1 MTIKRRKRME
11 RCKRKKW
18 SKPAVLAMTVMLV
31 LAMLAGCSKG
41 GEAPASE
48 GSGEDHSG
56 EVYILYTS
64 DIHCGVSEGFGLA
77 GLYQIRKN
85 LEDQGYTVLL
95 VDNGDSD
102 QGEALGTMTKG
113 EAIIDLMTEMK
124 YDVAIPGN
132 HDFDYGIDRFLEL
145 AEKYKFPYI
154 SCNFN
159 KNGKLVFQPY
169 VIKEAAGKKIAFVGV
184 TTPQTMTAEADIFG
198 IQKGDDIYGFMQD
211 ESGEALYAAVQK
223 AVDDARA
230 EGADYVY
237 VLGHLGMM
245 SASDP
250 WTYDD
255 VISNVSGIDVFL
267 DGHSHDTEQVVM
279 KDKDGKDVVRSA
291 CGTKLQAI
299 GYSLISAEEG
309 IKDTNIWTWNNKLS
323 MPELVGIEND
333 ITKQIDKANDQL
345 KDALSEVLGKT
356 DVDLTVNDPVEKD
369 SSGAPLRMI
378 RRAETNMGDFI
389 ADSFRIG
396 SGADV
401 ALVNGGAVRDS
412 IDKGEITYGELLEV
426 QPFNNELCVVEATG
440 QQIADALEWGAKD
453 IPSEFGGFLQVSGM
467 TYEIDVNVP
476 STVIID
482 ADDNF
487 AGVSGERRV
496 RNITIGGE
504 PIDLSGTYTVAGC
517 DYLLLDGG
525 DGNVVFK
532 DCKVI
537 QDKTVLDNQL
547 HINYIEQ
554 TLGGEVGSDYAD
566 PHGQGRITIIQ

>member
-1 MTIKRRKRME
+1 ME
-11 RCKRKKW
+11 RYKRKKW

-31 LAMLAGCSKG
+31 LAMLAGCSKSG
-41 GEAPASE
+41 KTPESGD
-48 GSGEDHSG
+48 SGEDHSG

-113 EAIIDLMTEMK
+113 EAVIELMSEMK

-145 AEKYKFPYI
+145 AEKYKIPYI

-159 KNGKLVFQPY
+159 ENGKLVFQPY

-245 SASDP
+245 TSSDP

-299 GYSLISAEEG
+299 GYSLINTEDGTTE
-309 IKDTNIWTWNNKLS
+309 TNIWTWNNKIS
-323 MPELVGIEND
+323 MPELVGIDNE
-333 ITKQIDKANDQL
+333 ITKSIDEANDKL
-345 KDALSEVLGKT
+345 SDALSEVLGKT
-356 DVDLTVNDPVEKD
+356 DVDLTINDPVEKE
-369 SSGAPLRMI
+369 SSGAPLRMV

-412 IDKGEITYGELLEV
+412 IEKGEITYGELLEV
-426 QPFNNELCVVEATG
+426 QPFNNALCVVEATG
-440 QQIADALEWGAKD
+440 QQIADALEWGVKD
-453 IPSEFGGFLQVSGM
+453 IPNEFGGFLQVSGL

-476 STVIID
+476 STVIVD
-482 ADDNF
+482 AEDNF

-504 PIDLSGTYTVAGC
+504 PIDLSKTYTVAGC

-547 HINYIEQ
+547 HINYIQ
-554 TLGGEVGSDYAD
+554 KTLGGEVGADYAD

>member
-11 RCKRKKW
+11 RYKRKKW
-18 SKPAVLAMTVMLV
+18 FKPAVLAMTVMLV

-41 GEAPASE
+41 GEAPAS
-48 GSGEDHSG
+48 GDSGEDHSG
-56 EVYILYTS
+56 EIYILYTS

-113 EAIIDLMTEMK
+113 EAVMELLSQMK

-159 KNGKLVFQPY
+159 ENGKLVFQPY

-245 SASDP
+245 TASDP

-309 IKDTNIWTWNNKLS
+309 IKDTNIWTWNNEIS
-323 MPELVGIEND
+323 MPELVGIDNE
-333 ITKQIDKANDQL
+333 ITKSIDEANAKL
-345 KDALSEVLGKT
+345 GDALSEVLGKT
-356 DVDLTVNDPVEKD
+356 DVDLTINDPVEKE
-369 SSGAPLRMI
+369 SSGAPLRMV

-412 IDKGEITYGELLEV
+412 IDKGEITYRELLEV

-440 QQIADALEWGAKD
+440 QQIADALEWGVKD

-476 STVIID
+476 STVIVD
-482 ADDNF
+482 AEENF

-496 RNITIGGE
+496 RNIMIGGE
-504 PIDLSGTYTVAGC
+504 PIDLSKTYTVAGC

-547 HINYIEQ
+547 HINYIQ
-554 TLGGEVGSDYAD
+554 KTLGGEVGADYAD